1 MLLTEDQIT
10 RTFLNKVR
18 LNETKNNTKYQILRE
33 ENENEIIVDR
43 SEDIFEETI
52 GSINSFVGSVRVD
65 DRAMIIYPSSTD
77 VIFNCVIS
85 DLNNLKVQFR
95 YNDQSGGLYVW
106 ADSMLITKVTAD
118 KLAKL
123 VSVKENW
130 HKYWSEN
137 ITDFIKTKSDGQ

>member
-10 RTFLNKVR
+10 RAFLNKMR
-18 LNETKNNTKYQILRE
+18 LSENKKDANPKILRE
-33 ENENEIIVDR
+33 GNENEIIVDKN
-43 SEDIFEETI
+43 EEVFTETI
-52 GSINSFVGSVRVD
+52 GNINSFVGSIKVD
-65 DRAMIIYPSSTD
+65 DRSMIIYPNSTD

-95 YNDQSGGLYVW
+95 YNDQSGGLYIW

-123 VSVKENW
+123 VSIKENW

-137 ITDFIKTKSDGQ
+137 ITDFIKTKNDE

>member
-10 RTFLNKVR
+10 RAFLNKMR
-18 LNETKNNTKYQILRE
+18 LSENKKDTNLQILKE
-33 ENENEIIVDR
+33 ENENEILVDR
-43 SEDIFEETI
+43 NEEVFTETI
-52 GSINSFVGSVRVD
+52 SNINSFVGSVKVD
-65 DRAMIIYPSSTD
+65 DRSMIIYPNSTD
-77 VIFNCVIS
+77 VIFNCVVS

-95 YNDQSGGLYVW
+95 YNDQSGGLYIW

-123 VSVKENW
+123 VSIKENW

-137 ITDFIKTKSDGQ
+137 ITDFIKTKNNE

>member
-10 RTFLNKVR
+10 RAFLNKMR
-18 LNETKNNTKYQILRE
+18 LSENKKDTNLQILKE
-33 ENENEIIVDR
+33 ENENEMLVDR
-43 SEDIFEETI
+43 NEEVFTETI
-52 GSINSFVGSVRVD
+52 SNINSFVGSVKVD
-65 DRAMIIYPSSTD
+65 DRSMIIYPNSTD

-95 YNDQSGGLYVW
+95 YNDQSGGLYIW
-106 ADSMLITKVTAD
+106 ADSMLMTKVTAD

-123 VSVKENW
+123 VSIKENW

-137 ITDFIKTKSDGQ
+137 ITDFIKTKNDE

>member
-10 RTFLNKVR
+10 RAFLNKMR
-18 LNETKNNTKYQILRE
+18 LSENKKDTNPQILKE
-33 ENENEIIVDR
+33 ENENEILVDR
-43 SEDIFEETI
+43 NEEVFTETI
-52 GSINSFVGSVRVD
+52 SNINSFVGSVKVD
-65 DRAMIIYPSSTD
+65 DKSMVIYPNSTD
-77 VIFNCVIS
+77 VIFNCVVS

-95 YNDQSGGLYVW
+95 YNDQSGGLYIW

-123 VSVKENW
+123 VSIKENW

-137 ITDFIKTKSDGQ
+137 ITDFIKTKNNE

>member
-10 RTFLNKVR
+10 RAFLNKMR
-18 LNETKNNTKYQILRE
+18 LSENKKDTNLQILKE
-33 ENENEIIVDR
+33 ENENEMLVDR
-43 SEDIFEETI
+43 NEEVFTETI
-52 GSINSFVGSVRVD
+52 SNINSFVGSVKVD
-65 DRAMIIYPSSTD
+65 DRSMIIYPNSTD

-95 YNDQSGGLYVW
+95 YNDQSGGLYIW
-106 ADSMLITKVTAD
+106 ADSMLMTRVTAD

-123 VSVKENW
+123 VSIKENW

-137 ITDFIKTKSDGQ
+137 ITDFIKTKNNE

>member
-10 RTFLNKVR
+10 RSFLNKIR
-18 LNETKNNTKYQILRE
+18 LSENRKDTNLQILKE
-33 ENENEIIVDR
+33 ENENEMLVDR
-43 SEDIFEETI
+43 NEEVFTETI
-52 GSINSFVGSVRVD
+52 SNINSFVGSVKVD
-65 DRAMIIYPSSTD
+65 DRSMIIYPNSTD

-95 YNDQSGGLYVW
+95 YNDQSGGLYIW

-123 VSVKENW
+123 VSIKENW

-137 ITDFIKTKSDGQ
+137 ITDFIKTKNDE

>member
-10 RTFLNKVR
+10 RAFLNKMR
-18 LNETKNNTKYQILRE
+18 LSENKKDTNLQILKE
-33 ENENEIIVDR
+33 ENENEMLVDR
-43 SEDIFEETI
+43 NEEVFTETI
-52 GSINSFVGSVRVD
+52 SNINSFVGSVKVD
-65 DRAMIIYPSSTD
+65 DRSMIIYPNSTD
-77 VIFNCVIS
+77 VIFNCVVS

-95 YNDQSGGLYVW
+95 YNDQSGGLYIW

-123 VSVKENW
+123 VSIKENW

-137 ITDFIKTKSDGQ
+137 ITDFIKTKNNE

>member
-10 RTFLNKVR
+10 RAFLNKVR
-18 LNETKNNTKYQILRE
+18 LGENKKTPITRILKE
-33 ENENEIIVDR
+33 GTENEITVDR
-43 SEDIFEETI
+43 NEEIFEETI
-52 GSINSFVGSVRVD
+52 GSINSFVGSVKVD
-65 DRAMIIYPSSTD
+65 DKSMVIYPNSTD

-95 YNDQSGGLYVW
+95 YNDQSGGLYIW

-123 VSVKENW
+123 VSIKENW

-137 ITDFIKTKSDGQ
+137 ITDFIKTKNDGQ

>member
-10 RTFLNKVR
+10 RAFLNKMR
-18 LNETKNNTKYQILRE
+18 LSENRKDTNLQILKE
-33 ENENEIIVDR
+33 ENENEMLVDR
-43 SEDIFEETI
+43 NEEVFTETI
-52 GSINSFVGSVRVD
+52 SNINSFVGSVKVD
-65 DRAMIIYPSSTD
+65 DRSMIIYPNSTD

-95 YNDQSGGLYVW
+95 YNDQSGGLYIW
-106 ADSMLITKVTAD
+106 ADSMLMTKVTAD

-123 VSVKENW
+123 VSIKENW

-137 ITDFIKTKSDGQ
+137 ITDFIKTKNNE

>member
-10 RTFLNKVR
+10 RAFLNKMR
-18 LNETKNNTKYQILRE
+18 LSENKKDTNLQILKE
-33 ENENEIIVDR
+33 ENENEMLVDR
-43 SEDIFEETI
+43 NEEVFTETI
-52 GSINSFVGSVRVD
+52 SNINSFVGSVKVD
-65 DRAMIIYPSSTD
+65 DRSMIIYPNSTD

-95 YNDQSGGLYVW
+95 YNDQSGGLYIW

-123 VSVKENW
+123 VSIKENW

-137 ITDFIKTKSDGQ
+137 ITDFIKTKNNE

>member
-10 RTFLNKVR
+10 RSFLNKIR
-18 LNETKNNTKYQILRE
+18 LSENRKDTNLQILRE

-43 SEDIFEETI
+43 NEEVFTETI
-52 GSINSFVGSVRVD
+52 GNINSFVGSVKVD
-65 DRAMIIYPSSTD
+65 DRSMIIYPNSTD

-95 YNDQSGGLYVW
+95 YNDQSGGLYIW
-106 ADSMLITKVTAD
+106 ADSMLITKITAD
-118 KLAKL
+118 KLTKL
-123 VSVKENW
+123 VSIKENW

-137 ITDFIKTKSDGQ
+137 ITDFIKTKNNE

>member
-10 RTFLNKVR
+10 RAFLNKVR
-18 LNETKNNTKYQILRE
+18 LSENRKDTNLQILKE
-33 ENENEIIVDR
+33 ENENEMLVDR
-43 SEDIFEETI
+43 NEEVFTETI
-52 GSINSFVGSVRVD
+52 SNINSFVGSVKVD
-65 DRAMIIYPSSTD
+65 DRSMIIYPNSTD

-95 YNDQSGGLYVW
+95 YNDQSGGLYIW
-106 ADSMLITKVTAD
+106 ADSMLMTKVTAD

-123 VSVKENW
+123 VSIKENW

-137 ITDFIKTKSDGQ
+137 ITDFIKTKNDE

>member
-10 RTFLNKVR
+10 RAFLNKVR
-18 LNETKNNTKYQILRE
+18 LSENRKDTNLQILKE
-33 ENENEIIVDR
+33 ENENEMLVDR
-43 SEDIFEETI
+43 NEEVFTETI
-52 GSINSFVGSVRVD
+52 SNINSFVGSVKVD
-65 DRAMIIYPSSTD
+65 DRSMIIYPNSTD

-95 YNDQSGGLYVW
+95 YNDQSGGLYIW

-118 KLAKL
+118 KLTKL
-123 VSVKENW
+123 VSIKENW

-137 ITDFIKTKSDGQ
+137 ITDFIKTKNNE

>member
-10 RTFLNKVR
+10 RSFLNKIR
-18 LNETKNNTKYQILRE
+18 LSENRKDTNLQILKE
-33 ENENEIIVDR
+33 ENENEMLVDR
-43 SEDIFEETI
+43 NEEVFTETI
-52 GSINSFVGSVRVD
+52 SNINSFVGSVKVD
-65 DRAMIIYPSSTD
+65 DRSMIIYPNSTD

-95 YNDQSGGLYVW
+95 YNDQSGGLYIW
-106 ADSMLITKVTAD
+106 ADSMLMTKVTAD

-123 VSVKENW
+123 VSIKENW

-137 ITDFIKTKSDGQ
+137 ITDFIKTKNNE

>member
-10 RTFLNKVR
+10 RAFLNKMR
-18 LNETKNNTKYQILRE
+18 LSENKKDTNLQILKE
-33 ENENEIIVDR
+33 ENENEMLVDR
-43 SEDIFEETI
+43 NEEVFTETI
-52 GSINSFVGSVRVD
+52 SNINSFVGSVKVD
-65 DRAMIIYPSSTD
+65 DRSMIIYPNSTD

-95 YNDQSGGLYVW
+95 YNDQSGGLYIW
-106 ADSMLITKVTAD
+106 ADSMLMTKVTAD

-123 VSVKENW
+123 VSIKENW

-137 ITDFIKTKSDGQ
+137 ITDFIKTKSDE

>member
-10 RTFLNKVR
+10 RAFLNKMR
-18 LNETKNNTKYQILRE
+18 LSENKKDANPKILRE
-33 ENENEIIVDR
+33 GNENEIIVNKN
-43 SEDIFEETI
+43 EEVFTETI
-52 GSINSFVGSVRVD
+52 GNINSFVGSIKVD
-65 DRAMIIYPSSTD
+65 DRSMIIYPNSTD

-95 YNDQSGGLYVW
+95 YNDQSGGLYIW
-106 ADSMLITKVTAD
+106 ADSMLMTKVTAD

-123 VSVKENW
+123 VSIKENW

-137 ITDFIKTKSDGQ
+137 ITDFIKTKSDE

>member
-10 RTFLNKVR
+10 RTFLNKMR
-18 LNETKNNTKYQILRE
+18 LSENKKDTNPQILRE

-43 SEDIFEETI
+43 NEEVFTETI
-52 GSINSFVGSVRVD
+52 GNINSFVGSVKVD
-65 DRAMIIYPSSTD
+65 DRSMIIYPNSTD

-95 YNDQSGGLYVW
+95 YNDQSGGLYIW
-106 ADSMLITKVTAD
+106 ADSMLITKITAD
-118 KLAKL
+118 KLTKL
-123 VSVKENW
+123 VSIKENW

-137 ITDFIKTKSDGQ
+137 ITEFIKTQSDEQ

>member
-10 RTFLNKVR
+10 RAFLNKMR
-18 LNETKNNTKYQILRE
+18 LSENKKDTNPQILKE
-33 ENENEIIVDR
+33 ENENEMLVDR
-43 SEDIFEETI
+43 NEEVFTETI
-52 GSINSFVGSVRVD
+52 SNINSFVGSVKVD
-65 DRAMIIYPSSTD
+65 DRSMIIYPNSTD

-85 DLNNLKVQFR
+85 DLNNLKIQFR
-95 YNDQSGGLYVW
+95 YNDQSGGLYIW

-123 VSVKENW
+123 VSIKENW

-137 ITDFIKTKSDGQ
+137 ITDFIKTKNNE

>member
-10 RTFLNKVR
+10 RAFLNKMR
-18 LNETKNNTKYQILRE
+18 LSENKKDTNPQILKE
-33 ENENEIIVDR
+33 ENENEMLVDR
-43 SEDIFEETI
+43 NEEVFTETI
-52 GSINSFVGSVRVD
+52 SNINSFVGSVKVD
-65 DRAMIIYPSSTD
+65 DRSMIIYPNSTD

-95 YNDQSGGLYVW
+95 YNDQSGGLYIW
-106 ADSMLITKVTAD
+106 ADSMLMTKVTAD

-123 VSVKENW
+123 VSIKENW

-137 ITDFIKTKSDGQ
+137 ITDFIKTKNDE